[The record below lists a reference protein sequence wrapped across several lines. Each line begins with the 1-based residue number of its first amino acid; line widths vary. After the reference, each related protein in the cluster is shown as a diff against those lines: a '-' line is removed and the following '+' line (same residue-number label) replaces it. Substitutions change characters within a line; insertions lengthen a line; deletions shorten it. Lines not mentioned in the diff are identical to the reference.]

1 MAVAFVLCL
10 ELTSCVH
17 SRSGSVNS
25 ARPKKSEG
33 FLYWCQ
39 QRKSFPIALTN
50 TSHTIDVLLN
60 RTRTSNCEVAERQL
74 SQLTELDLI
83 DRRIVDL
90 KPLASLVNL
99 SDLKLW
105 KNQIVD
111 VKPLSGLTKLTKLTL
126 SENQIIDVRSLSGL
140 TELTKLYIDRNQI
153 VIENCPVKP
162 ESICTSRFEEGL
174 E

>member
-60 RTRTSNCEVAERQL
+60 RTRTSNCEVADRQL
-74 SQLTELDLI
+74 SQLTEI